1 MVVLSKYYS
10 RAAINLIQDLLSE
23 DVVDR
28 FIGLPIRC
36 LEGWFDESVVAQR
49 PKAFIRES
57 GVIALF
63 FLFGQPNQSQGV
75 RGVVRRYLDA
85 VILIYGKVVTLA
97 AAESDPSAAAFLHQR
112 VNRRDKSASCRGI
125 TKLALDDFVHI
136 GLAVGD
142 YDQLVIS
149 NLSLYQ
155 PLKFFPGPSRF
166 THHPTPFDP
175 LNVANQCLG
184 FLILKFTS
192 LDLEVNLAFKLHPIW
207 AKFFH
212 TRHKRS
218 NLRDV
223 CGMSPVN

>member
-36 LEGWFDESVVAQR
+36 LKGWFEYRVVSQR

-57 GVIALF
+57 GVIPLF
-63 FLFGQPNQSQGV
+63 FLLSQPNQPQRVGRV
-75 RGVVRRYLDA
+75 IRRYLDA
-85 VILIYGKVVTLA
+85 VILIYGKMVTLA

-112 VNRRDKSASCRGI
+112 VNCRDESASRRGI

-142 YDQLVIS
+142 HDQLVIS

-166 THHPTPFDP
+166 THRPTPFDP
-175 LNVANQCLG
+175 LDVPDQFLG

-192 LDLEVNLAFKLHPIW
+192 LDLEVNLALKLHPI
-207 AKFFH
+207 
-212 TRHKRS
+212 
-218 NLRDV
+218 
-223 CGMSPVN
+223 